1 MCRAVCSVPE
11 EDLGTNACQRKGFYN
26 LLCVCVCAIVLVG
39 SLTPISAWL
48 TASYGKRRLW
58 ILVRGLLS
66 ATIAFKDANVH
77 PFSHTAEM

>member
-1 MCRAVCSVPE
+1 MPAREKA
-11 EDLGTNACQRKGFYN
+11 FIIY
-26 LLCVCVCAIVLVG
+26 CVCVCAIVLVG

-58 ILVRGLLS
+58 ILVRGLLR
-66 ATIAFKDANVH
+66 ATIAFKDANAH

>member
-26 LLCVCVCAIVLVG
+26 LLCVCAIVLVG

-48 TASYGKRRLW
+48 TTPYGKRRLRS
-58 ILVRGLLS
+58 LVRELLRT
-66 ATIAFKDANVH
+66 TIASKDANIH
-77 PFSHTAEM
+77 PFSHMAEM